1 MLKPVVLKNGLI
13 VLRFP
18 KSSTNVFL
26 CGFVTKTGSAVEPN
40 NFPRGIAHL
49 VEELFWCGTDKY
61 PSKRALNTLV
71 EGIGG
76 RFESFTELH
85 LTHYYLSSP
94 YYHQKQAVSFLAEI
108 IQHSYFDAKDLES
121 QKIANINDIKEMEES
136 FAEESS
142 QLALNNLYGETG
154 LGLPVHG
161 SIETLIPVTQKDV
174 REFLSRQ
181 YNPSRSYLVLAGN
194 FDSKTILQTVEQHW
208 SLWQPKAQTPY
219 EIDEPNL
226 ENLGTFPRV
235 LYKQRGIPT
244 THLVVSFLLE
254 NGLRPNELIA
264 PNSVEEK
271 SDTEIQ
277 KILNRFLQKTAV
289 LFLLNTVLG
298 QGLSS
303 RLWTKGVEEEMFFE
317 SVHSEIIRFQ
327 QTGFLKI
334 WGEAE
339 NSQFTF
345 ALESVLSVLE
355 ALKKTT
361 ISINELNKAKE
372 QLKGILLMEHES
384 LLSLVVWK
392 VENLIGTGLTFELED
407 LLYKIDEVETIQVR
421 DLANEL
427 FSLDR
432 LFITTLGTAK
442 QTKLVEKLINK
453 FLA

>member
-1 MLKPVVLKNGLI
+1 MLKPVVLKNGLT

-18 KSSTNVFL
+18 KTSSNVFL
-26 CGFVTKTGSAVEPN
+26 CGFVVKTGSAVEPD
-40 NFPRGIAHL
+40 NFPRGISHL
-49 VEELFWCGTDKY
+49 VEKMFWSGTDKY

-71 EGIGG
+71 EGMGAQ
-76 RFESFTELH
+76 FESFTELH
-85 LTHYYLSSP
+85 LSHYYLLSP
-94 YYHQKQAVSFLAEI
+94 YYHQKQAVSVLAEVM
-108 IQHSYFDAKDLES
+108 QHSYFDAKDLEV
-121 QKIANINDIKEMEES
+121 QKGLNIEKIKEMEES
-136 FAEESS
+136 FATESA

-154 LGLPVHG
+154 LGLPVQG
-161 SIETLIPVTQKDV
+161 SIESIIPITQRDV
-174 REFLSRQ
+174 REYLARQ
-181 YNPSRSYLVLAGN
+181 YNPSRSYLILAGN

-208 SLWQPKAQTPY
+208 SLWQPKSQTAA
-219 EIDEPNL
+219 EVSEPTV
-226 ENLGTFPRV
+226 EDLGTFPRV

-244 THLVVSFLLE
+244 THLVVSFLLDS
-254 NGLRPNELIA
+254 GIRPTELLMTNA
-264 PNSVEEK
+264 LEDK
-271 SDTEIQ
+271 TETDIQ
-277 KILNRFLQKTAV
+277 KIMDRHLQQTAI
-289 LFLLNTVLG
+289 LLLLNTVLG
-298 QGLSS
+298 QGFSS

-317 SVHSEIIRFQ
+317 KIQSNVIRFN

-372 QLKGILLMEHES
+372 QLKGSLLMDQES
-384 LLSLVVWK
+384 LMSSVVWQVK
-392 VENLIGTGLTFELED
+392 NLIGTSLTFELED
-407 LLYKIDEVETIQVR
+407 LLYKIDEVDTIQLR
-421 DLANEL
+421 DLASEL

-453 FLA
+453 FLS